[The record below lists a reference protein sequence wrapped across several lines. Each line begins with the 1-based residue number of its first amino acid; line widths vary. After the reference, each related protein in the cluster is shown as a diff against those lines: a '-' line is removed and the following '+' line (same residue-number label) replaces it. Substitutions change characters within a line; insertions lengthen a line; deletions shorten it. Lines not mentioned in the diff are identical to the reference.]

1 MEAEMT
7 KIKDIIGDW
16 ITGGWDTSYADDD
29 AIVRPNP
36 RCRLL
41 QDVSIKRYAHAITV
55 IDKDR
60 TFHKSIVMDRPELRA
75 KVRDALSLATG
86 KSLQDIGEL
95 RISSE

>member
-1 MEAEMT
+1 MT

-29 AIVRPNP
+29 PIIVPNP
-36 RCRLL
+36 RSALL
-41 QDVSIKRYAHAITV
+41 QDVTIKKDALSITF

-60 TFHKSIVMDRPELRA
+60 TFHKSIVMDDPLLRA
-75 KVRDALSLATG
+75 KIRDALSLATG
-86 KSLQDIGEL
+86 KSLQDTGEL